1 MFRFGLPRLD
11 FRPSLGSGL
20 VSPRIKKSAGSF
32 PKQRLEI
39 EPMYLPLLE
48 TRKGDWSRNASRN
61 CFWDCYQGCPVSYW
75 LIVSLS
81 FITVPEVFVKVNLTH
96 FPIRF

>member
-32 PKQRLEI
+32 PEQRLEI

-61 CFWDCYQGCPVSYW
+61 CFWDCYRGCPSQVLVNRFPVFYNSPR
-75 LIVSLS
+75 SLCES
-81 FITVPEVFVKVNLTH
+81 
-96 FPIRF
+96 